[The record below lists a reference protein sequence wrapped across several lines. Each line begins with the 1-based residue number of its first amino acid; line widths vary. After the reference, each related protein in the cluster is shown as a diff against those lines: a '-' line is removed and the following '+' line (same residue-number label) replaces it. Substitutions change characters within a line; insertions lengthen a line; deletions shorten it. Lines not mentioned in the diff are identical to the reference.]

1 MRIIKILINV
11 IIFLTFASHAQV
23 NIIYETDMESD
34 IDDAATLGMLHALA
48 DNGECNI
55 LAVMHNTSDEFGVGV
70 IDAINTWYGR
80 PDIPIGSYK
89 KDDAISRWFGGK
101 MEYAKSIA
109 LNPKFHKDKIS
120 RKDVPPALDVYKNL
134 LLNSDDKSV
143 TILSVG
149 WTTNLRDLLHD
160 KEGYQLVT
168 QKVKQLVLMG
178 GGWDPPDISNYRP
191 QMNLLGNQVIAAA
204 YESGKYVVEN
214 WPTPIVFS
222 GKVGAKVQT
231 GAELVD
237 TPLDNPVR
245 EAYRIS
251 FAKRGLE
258 IGNSHSSDQTAAL
271 YAVRGASDYWEFNTT
286 GTPRIFL
293 KADQWSPDSPGD
305 NRFLR
310 WHTIWDSSVDSEH
323 GYLVFAQEPQ
333 AIARVIETLMVQLPK
348 VNFD

>member
-1 MRIIKILINV
+1 MRIIRILINV
-11 IIFLTFASHAQV
+11 IFFLTISAYAQI
-23 NIIYETDMESD
+23 NIIFETDMESD
-34 IDDAATLGMLHALA
+34 IDDAAALGILHALS
-48 DNGECNI
+48 DNGECNL
-55 LAVMHNTSDEFGVGV
+55 LAVMHNTSDEYGVGV

-80 PDIPIGSYK
+80 PDIPIGAYK

-101 MEYAKSIA
+101 MEYTRSIA
-109 LNPKFHKDKIS
+109 LNPKFPKDKIS
-120 RKDVPPALDVYKNL
+120 RKDVPPALDVYKKT
-134 LLNSDDKSV
+134 LLNADEKSV

-149 WTTNLRDLLHD
+149 WTTNLCDLLQD
-160 KEGYQLVT
+160 KDGYQLVNH
-168 QKVKQLVLMG
+168 KVKQLVLMG
-178 GGWDPPDISNYRP
+178 GGWDPPDTSNYRP

-231 GAELVD
+231 GAGLDD

-258 IGNSHSSDQTAAL
+258 IGDSHSSDQTAAL
-271 YAVRGASDYWEFNTT
+271 FAVRGASEHWELNTT

-293 KADQWSPDSPGD
+293 KADQWTPDNPGD

-310 WHTIWDSSVDSEH
+310 WHTIWDTSVDSEH
-323 GYLVFAQEPQ
+323 AYLKFAQDPQ
-333 AIARVIETLMVQLPK
+333 FIAQVIEALMVQSPK
-348 VNFD
+348 VKLY